1 MNDDILTKVLLVI
14 VGALAGILSGIAGT
28 AFKNH
33 LDRKAEVNK
42 AKMAFW
48 LDYLYPLRVA
58 AGELRDQ
65 IGQIYKKVLAEKDIS
80 EQDLKEDYNVRR
92 WFRWAKDHII
102 GAKDLMPD
110 EQRRADFAM
119 HSGGVGCEA
128 VSTLYVTAYYLFFA
142 TRIRLRTPY
151 KEGDDEVV
159 QCIDEV
165 RRGFSDLE
173 FYRVTQDSTGIAMK
187 NKTGD
192 VMNYR
197 EFGEAMTDKTERAW
211 FLTLADTYYKLQR
224 QNPEHVQAVVQH
236 LDGLISVLD
245 KKLGSRAVQPARRVL

>member
-1 MNDDILTKVLLVI
+1 
-14 VGALAGILSGIAGT
+14 
-28 AFKNH
+28 
-33 LDRKAEVNK
+33 
-42 AKMAFW
+42 
-48 LDYLYPLRVA
+48 
-58 AGELRDQ
+58 
-65 IGQIYKKVLAEKDIS
+65 
-80 EQDLKEDYNVRR
+80 
-92 WFRWAKDHII
+92 
-102 GAKDLMPD
+102 MPD